1 MTLLASSSTSS
12 SSGPFSGIGNFFS
25 SGYFTAIER
34 VAGLFVIAIWL
45 ALAFWTAKD
54 ARRRIDDQV
63 IVAVCVAAAVLFG
76 PLGVIIYLFLRP
88 PEYLSDVRERELEIR
103 AMERR
108 LGADQVCPYCRNAA
122 EPGFLSCPHCGTKLK
137 NACRRCKS
145 PLDPELAAVPATA
158 RRRSPAAPHRAR
170 AMWSRAAPPPKLKTV
185 SFSPVSPTRSPHGR
199 SRAHVRDDQTRGP

>member
-1 MTLLASSSTSS
+1 VPLLATSTTDS
-12 SSGPFSGIGNFFS
+12 SSGPFSGVGDFFS

-34 VAGLFVIAIWL
+34 VTALFVIAIWL

-54 ARRRIDDQV
+54 ARRRIDDPV

-76 PLGVIIYLFLRP
+76 PLGVVIYLFLRP

-108 LGADQVCPYCRNAA
+108 LGADQVCPYCRNPA
-122 EPGFLSCPHCGTKLK
+122 EPSFLSCPHCGTKLK

-145 PLDPELAAVPATA
+145 PLDPEWRLCPYCETAVAGGGTP
-158 RRRSPAAPHRAR
+158 RQRDV
-170 AMWSRAAPPPKLKTV
+170 V
-185 SFSPVSPTRSPHGR
+185 SGR
-199 SRAHVRDDQTRGP
+199 TTTTEA